1 MMLQSKSVLDDIAAM
16 RQLDP
21 SNILQ
26 LTADFP
32 VQCRTAYEI
41 GEKFALQ
48 GLSRKRPINNIVL
61 SGLGGSAIGGDM
73 IRILM
78 EEYGD
83 IPMIV
88 NRDYALPGFVGKD
101 TFVICASYSG
111 GTEETLSAYNQARA
125 RNAQI
130 VCVTSGGELAERA
143 NRDGVPVCT
152 IPGGQPPRTATGYM
166 FFPMLSLLSHLG
178 LFSRS
183 LTKDIEET
191 MKLLADLNKE
201 YSTDIPTENNPA
213 KQLAI
218 QLDGRIPVIYGSQGY
233 RGVVA
238 LRWKCQFNE
247 NAKEHA
253 FANVFPEQNHNE
265 ILAWKKCRKQAPRWF
280 LVYLRDPSETST
292 QPRIARRV
300 EVMKKLAG
308 HTPSYE
314 AWAKGDSLMAK
325 MFSLF
330 YLGDY
335 VSIYAAFLNDMDP
348 TNIDSI
354 SKLKVEMKKLKA

>member
-1 MMLQSKSVLDDIAAM
+1 MQSHSVLDDIVAV
-16 RQLDP
+16 RHLDP

-32 VQCRTAYEI
+32 IQCRTAYEI
-41 GEKFALQ
+41 GEKFAQ
-48 GLSRKRPINNIVL
+48 KGLVRKRAINNIVL
-61 SGLGGSAIGGDM
+61 TGLGGSAIGGDM
-73 IRILM
+73 LRVM
-78 EEYGD
+78 VEEYGD

-88 NRDYALPGFVGKD
+88 NRDYTLPGFVGKE
-101 TFVICASYSG
+101 TLVICASCSG
-111 GTEETLSAYNQARA
+111 GTEETLSAYSQARA

-130 VCVTSGGELAERA
+130 VCITSGGELAERA
-143 NRDGVPVCT
+143 NKDGIPVCF
-152 IPGGQPPRTATGYM
+152 IPGGQPPRTETGFM
-166 FFPMLSLLSHLG
+166 FFPLLSLLAHLG

-183 LTKDIEET
+183 ISDDIEET
-191 MKLLADLNKE
+191 LQLLVELNKA
-201 YSTDIPTENNPA
+201 YSMEVAVEKNVA
-213 KQLAI
+213 KQLAT

-238 LRWKCQFNE
+238 IRWKCQFNE

-265 ILAWKKCRKQAPRWF
+265 IQAWKKCRKQAPRWF
-280 LVYLRDPSETST
+280 LVYLRDPAETVT
-292 QPRIARRV
+292 LPRIARRV

-308 HTPSYE
+308 RTPSYE
-314 AWAKGDSLMAK
+314 AWAQGESLLAK

-335 VSIYAAFLNDMDP
+335 VSIYAAFLNDIDP

-354 SKLKVEMKKLKA
+354 SRLKVEMKKLKA